1 MLIGIDGVGARA
13 EGRGANGGGL
23 MFEPAPH
30 LYNTGSLSP
39 LVPRQTVIVSW
50 RIERPS
56 HRSKHLQE
64 VQLGYEDREC
74 RSRGAK
80 YVSKGGWGPTCGL
93 PPSRPFRSAH
103 FRPHA
108 RHL

>member
-1 MLIGIDGVGARA
+1 MLIGIDGAGARA

-23 MFEPAPH
+23 MFEPAPR
-30 LYNTGSLSP
+30 LDNTESLSP

-50 RIERPS
+50 RIER
-56 HRSKHLQE
+56 HRSKRLQE
-64 VQLGYEDREC
+64 VQLGYQDREC

-80 YVSKGGWGPTCGL
+80 DVRKGGWGPTCGL
-93 PPSRPFRSAH
+93 PPSRLFRSAH

-108 RHL
+108 RRL